1 MKAILGAMLGLLFA
15 AGCASQAVQVDRIGE
30 AYWEDRLERY
40 PTYATQ
46 IGDHRYDDQLADMS
60 ADAVKGWTSAQRKY
74 LKRLERIDADKLDT
88 ESRLSRSILKRQLE
102 DNLLAASCEL
112 YLMPL
117 SHQSGPQLEFPL
129 LLVSHPFK
137 TVDDY
142 QNYVARLRAFGPQVD
157 QTIANCAEGKHR
169 GMVPP
174 RIIIEKVVPQLRVH
188 IGDVDDSEFVKPLD
202 TLSQSFTAAQREDVT
217 REVKSAVEESVI
229 PAYERLLAFV
239 ELEYLPVCRES
250 VGIGALA
257 GGDEMYDMLARVHTT
272 TDMTVD
278 EIHQIGLKEI
288 ERIRGEMQSVA
299 REMGFDGDVESFIE
313 YMRSE
318 PKFKAQ
324 SGEALLAGFR
334 DILARTVV
342 QMPTLFGRLP
352 KARCEVKEIEAF
364 RAASAAAAYA
374 WPPPSD
380 GSHPGYF
387 YVNTYRAT
395 ERPTYTMEA
404 LTYHESYP
412 GHHFQLTL
420 DQENDAIPI
429 YRRYGDFTA
438 YIEGW
443 GLYSESLGGEIGG
456 YREPASRFGQLTY
469 DAWRAARL
477 VVDTGM
483 HRYGWSRQKAI
494 DYMKRN
500 TGLSEVNIESE
511 VDRYIA
517 WPGQAL
523 AYKIGELTIQRVR
536 RDAETRLGDRFDIR
550 AFHDEL
556 LSRGGM
562 PLSILESRM
571 NHWTDQKIS
580 AK

>member
-1 MKAILGAMLGLLFA
+1 MKAIFGAMLALLFV
-15 AGCASQAVQVDRIGE
+15 AGCAPQAVQVDRIGE
-30 AYWEDRLERY
+30 AFWEDRLDRY

-46 IGDHRYDDQLADMS
+46 IGDHRNDDRLADMS
-60 ADAVKGWTSAQRKY
+60 ADAVKDWTGAQRKY
-74 LKRLERIDADKLDT
+74 LKRLERIDADKLDA
-88 ESRLSRSILKRQLE
+88 ESRLSWSILKRQLE

-137 TVDDY
+137 TYDDY
-142 QNYVARLRAFGPQVD
+142 QDYVSRLRAFGPLVD
-157 QTIANCAEGKHR
+157 QTIANCVEGKRR
-169 GMVPP
+169 GMLPP
-174 RIIIEKVVPQLRVH
+174 RIIIEKVVPQLRAH
-188 IGDVDDSEFVKPLD
+188 IGDVGDSEFVKPLD
-202 TLSQSFTAAQREDVT
+202 DLPYGFTAKQRNAVT
-217 REVKSAVEESVI
+217 RDVRRAVEESVI

-239 ELEYLPVCRES
+239 ELEYLPMCRES

-257 GGDEMYDMLARVHTT
+257 GGDELYDKLARVHTT

-278 EIHQIGLKEI
+278 EIHQTGLKEI
-288 ERIRGEMQSVA
+288 QRIRGEMRSVA
-299 REMGFDGDVESFIE
+299 REMGFDGDVEAFIE
-313 YMRSE
+313 HMRTE
-318 PKFKAQ
+318 PKFKAK
-324 SGEALLAGFR
+324 SGESLLAGFR
-334 DILARTVV
+334 DILARTVA
-342 QMPTLFGRLP
+342 QMPKLFGRLP
-352 KARCEVKEIEAF
+352 EAQCEVKEIEAY

-374 WPPPSD
+374 WPPPAD

-387 YVNTYRAT
+387 YVNTHRAT

-412 GHHFQLTL
+412 GHHLQLTL
-420 DQENDAIPI
+420 DQENESIPI
-429 YRRYGDFTA
+429 YRRYGAFTA

-443 GLYSESLGGEIGG
+443 GLYSESLGAEIGG
-456 YREPASRFGQLTY
+456 YQDPASRFGRLTY

-477 VVDTGM
+477 VVDTGI

-523 AYKIGELTIQRVR
+523 AYKIGELTIQRIR
-536 RDAETRLGDRFDIR
+536 RDAEARLAERFDIR

-556 LSRGGM
+556 LSRGAM

-571 NHWTDQKIS
+571 TGWIDQRVS